1 MAPMPILPQPPP
13 TGYPVP
19 NAHHAV
25 SVQMTTWEDMQG
37 MMLGHPRVK
46 KVQQIGYP
54 RSFLHQDVVKVR
66 QRAFLKKHFPLLVL
80 N

>member
-1 MAPMPILPQPPP
+1 MAPMTILPQPPP
-13 TGYPVP
+13 TGYPIP

-37 MMLGHPRVK
+37 MMLGHSRVR

-54 RSFLHQDVVKVR
+54 RSFLHQDVVKVC
-66 QRAFLKKHFPLLVL
+66 QRAFLEYHFLVIVL
-80 N
+80 S

>member
-1 MAPMPILPQPPP
+1 
-13 TGYPVP
+13 
-19 NAHHAV
+19 
-25 SVQMTTWEDMQG
+25 MTTWEDMQG

-54 RSFLHQDVVKVR
+54 RSFLHQDVVKAC
-66 QRAFLKKHFPLLVL
+66 QRAFPIKHYTLLAL

>member
-1 MAPMPILPQPPP
+1 MAPMTILPQPPP

-19 NAHHAV
+19 NVRHAV

-46 KVQQIGYP
+46 RVQQIGYP
-54 RSFLHQDVVKVR
+54 RSFLHQDVVKVC
-66 QRAFLKKHFPLLVL
+66 QRAFLKKYYTVLVL
-80 N
+80 S

>member
-1 MAPMPILPQPPP
+1 MAPMTVLPQPPP

-19 NAHHAV
+19 NVHHAV

-54 RSFLHQDVVKVR
+54 RSFLHQDVVKAC
-66 QRAFLKKHFPLLVL
+66 QRAFLKSVTQYSC
-80 N
+80 